1 MNIPPPSEKQAR
13 IIWAAVTGLA
23 IALIVALVVA
33 AVWGLGRILNV
44 LSSVVWPL
52 AVAAVL
58 AYLLDPVVDFLE
70 RRRIPRTRAIGLV
83 FLVALFL
90 VLAVF
95 ASVVPRLVVETQQ
108 LVANVPTFVAR
119 TEKSVTAWLNAP
131 PEPLLELLERFGVG
145 RKHTPAD
152 TNAPSVVE
160 TNLPAIGE
168 TNTPPIET
176 TNAPPARTTGNS
188 LLDQLDKE
196 TMGKTTG
203 WVAAALKAIGG
214 WLANQIS
221 RLAGL
226 FGVIAGL
233 ALIPI
238 YLFYLLLEKRAISRS
253 WTDYLPAVDSKLK
266 QEMAFVIG
274 SINDYLIAFFRGQVL
289 VAICDG
295 ILYAIGFSIIGLPY
309 AVLIGAVAMV
319 LTIIPFLGAIVTC
332 GAALLIA
339 LVTFGDWQHPALVIA
354 VFAVVQGIEGYILQP
369 KILGDRVGLHP
380 MVIIIAVMA
389 GTTLLGGILGGIL
402 AIPLAA
408 ALRVI
413 LWRYVWKAPEAPAK
427 KQKGNAGASR

>member
-1 MNIPPPSEKQAR
+1 MNFPPPTDKQAR
-13 IIWAAVTGLA
+13 LIWIALTGLA
-23 IALIVALVVA
+23 MALIVALVVA
-33 AVWGLGRILNV
+33 AVWGLGKVLDV
-44 LSSVVWPL
+44 LSPVVWPL

-70 RRRIPRTRAIGLV
+70 RRRIPRPRAIGLV
-83 FLVALFL
+83 FFVAV
-90 VLAVF
+90 VLILGVF
-95 ASVVPRLVVETQQ
+95 GSVVPRLVVETQR
-108 LVANVPTFVAR
+108 LVANVPTFVAK
-119 TEKSVTAWLNAP
+119 TEASVTAWLDSP
-131 PEPLLELLERFGVG
+131 PDPLLELLERFGVS
-145 RKHTPAD
+145 RKHTPAGTNAPVRVATNLPLANEIKSPVPAD
-152 TNAPSVVE
+152 TNAPAV
-160 TNLPAIGE
+160 
-168 TNTPPIET
+168 T
-176 TNAPPARTTGNS
+176 TNAPARSTGNS

-203 WVAAALKAIGG
+203 WVAAALKAIGS
-214 WLANQIS
+214 WLAGQIS

-238 YLFYLLLEKRAISRS
+238 YLFYLLLEKRTISRN

-266 QEMAFVIG
+266 QEMAFVLG
-274 SINDYLIAFFRGQVL
+274 AINDYLIAFFRGQVL

-295 ILYAIGFSIIGLPY
+295 LLYGIGFAIIGVPYAI
-309 AVLIGAVAMV
+309 VIGAVATV

-332 GAALLIA
+332 VTALLIT
-339 LVTFGDWQHPALVIA
+339 LVTYGDWQHPLGVMI
-354 VFAVVQGIEGYILQP
+354 VFGIVQGIEGYVLQP

-380 MVIIIAVMA
+380 MIIIIAIMT

-413 LWRYVWKAPEAPAK
+413 LLRYVWKKQEA
-427 KQKGNAGASR
+427 

>member
-1 MNIPPPSEKQAR
+1 MNFPPPTDKQAR
-13 IIWAAVTGLA
+13 LIWIALTGLA
-23 IALIVALVVA
+23 MALIMALVVA
-33 AVWGLGRILNV
+33 AVWGLGQVLDV
-44 LSSVVWPL
+44 LSPVVWPL

-70 RRRIPRTRAIGLV
+70 RRRIPRPRAIGLV
-83 FLVALFL
+83 FFVAV
-90 VLAVF
+90 VLILGVF
-95 ASVVPRLVVETQQ
+95 GSVVPRLVVETQR
-108 LVANVPTFVAR
+108 LVANVPTFVAK
-119 TEKSVTAWLNAP
+119 TEASVTAWLDSP
-131 PEPLLELLERFGVG
+131 PDPLLELLERFGVS
-145 RKHTPAD
+145 RKHTPAG
-152 TNAPSVVE
+152 TNAPVE
-160 TNLPAIGE
+160 VSTNLPLANEIKPPVPADTDAPAAI
-168 TNTPPIET
+168 
-176 TNAPPARTTGNS
+176 TNAPTRSTGNS

-203 WVAAALKAIGG
+203 WVAAALKAIGS
-214 WLANQIS
+214 WLAGQIS

-238 YLFYLLLEKRAISRS
+238 YLFYLLLEKRTISRN

-266 QEMAFVIG
+266 QEMAFVLG
-274 SINDYLIAFFRGQVL
+274 AINDYLIAFFRGQVL

-295 ILYAIGFSIIGLPY
+295 LLYGIGFAIIGVPYAI
-309 AVLIGAVAMV
+309 VIGAVATV

-332 GAALLIA
+332 VTALLIT
-339 LVTFGDWQHPALVIA
+339 LVTYGDWQHPLGVMI
-354 VFAVVQGIEGYILQP
+354 VFGIVQGIEGYVLQP

-380 MVIIIAVMA
+380 MIIIIAIMT

-413 LWRYVWKAPEAPAK
+413 LLRYVWKKREA
-427 KQKGNAGASR
+427 